1 MAKKTKPPNAQR
13 LAKVATKAAIA
24 TSAPAPLP
32 VVELGQELSPDPDDS
47 LPTKSLYPPL
57 NLLHDDDFIP
67 QDSDYRGLDKDSS
80 RMSPSAK
87 EDDEE

>member
-32 VVELGQELSPDPDDS
+32 AVELGQELSPDPDDS

-57 NLLHDDDFIP
+57 NLLHDQMRP
-67 QDSDYRGLDKDSS
+67 LYKDL
-80 RMSPSAK
+80 K
-87 EDDEE
+87 Q